1 MRMPMWFFEFGQ
13 FIGSAA
19 LTAVFFGL
27 CSLALFPATCLIHY
41 AYTQGGPLVAVAA
54 VPFAYLLWGT
64 TLCLEVVF
72 AKRFVF
78 FYKARPGK
86 FPFVSWATVSWA
98 AIGYAVLCVHTLF
111 IQFFRSTPFM
121 NLWLTLLGAKIG
133 RRVNV
138 QTTFITDWD
147 LITIEDDAIL
157 GGDCSVVAH
166 MLEGEAIVL
175 APVVIKKKA
184 LVGQAASILPG
195 VTIGE
200 GAMIG
205 ARSLVPKFKNCE
217 DGSVYAGIPVQF
229 LKKRSEIKAI
239 EEMRREEEDAAAL

>member
-1 MRMPMWFFEFGQ
+1 MRMPMWIFEFGQ
-13 FIGSAA
+13 FIGAVA
-19 LTAVFFGL
+19 LSAVFFGM
-27 CSLALFPATCLIHY
+27 CGLALFPPACMIHY
-41 AYTQGGPLVAVAA
+41 VYGLGGPLLAVMAL
-54 VPFAYLLWGT
+54 PFGYLLWGT

-86 FPFVSWATVSWA
+86 FPFVSWPTVSWA
-98 AIGYAVLCVHTLF
+98 AIGYAVLSVHTLF
-111 IQFFRSTPFM
+111 IQFFRSTPMM
-121 NLWLTLLGAKIG
+121 NLWLILLGAKIG
-133 RRVNV
+133 RRVNI

-166 MLEGEAIVL
+166 LIEGENIVH

-184 LVGQAASILPG
+184 LIGQAASILPG

-200 GAMIG
+200 RATIG
-205 ARSLVPKFKNCE
+205 ARSLVPKFKQIE
-217 DGSVYAGIPVQF
+217 DDSVYAGIPVQF
-229 LKKRSEIKAI
+229 LKHRKEIRV
-239 EEMRREEEDAAAL
+239 MGDATEAATPTT

>member
-1 MRMPMWFFEFGQ
+1 MRMPMWFFEFGL
-13 FIGSAA
+13 FAGSAV
-19 LTAVFFGL
+19 LTVVFFGL
-27 CSLALFPATCLIHY
+27 CSIALFPAACLVHY
-41 AYTQGGPLVAVAA
+41 AFVQGGPLIAVAA

-86 FPFVSWATVSWA
+86 FPFVSWATVSWS
-98 AIGYAVLCVHTLF
+98 AIGYGVLCVHTLF
-111 IQFFRSTPFM
+111 MQFFRSTPFM

-166 MLEGEAIVL
+166 LVEGETIVH

-200 GAMIG
+200 RAIIG
-205 ARSLVPKFKNCE
+205 ARSLVPKFKQIE
-217 DGSVYAGIPVQF
+217 DESVYAGIPVQF
-229 LKKRSEIKAI
+229 LKKRNELKSA
-239 EEMRREEEDAAAL
+239 EELGREKSGASA